1 MKPPPFAYHAPESV
15 DEALALLAQHGD
27 EAKVLA
33 GGQSLIPVLNFRLA
47 RPSVIVDLNRVAGL
61 SGIDGSNGS
70 LRVGAMTRQRE
81 AERSAAIAQ
90 RAPLLTE
97 ALGWVAHPQIRTRGT
112 IGGSLAHADPA
123 AELPAVMLAL
133 DARFRLRRGTAERT
147 LTAQEF
153 FTGLFTTA
161 LAVDELLVGI
171 DVPAAMPRTGSAFIE
186 VARRHG
192 DFALV
197 GVASV
202 VALDERGACRE
213 ARIAYVNAGP
223 GPYRSARA
231 EAAVNGQ
238 RPEPAV
244 LRAAADAAVADAR
257 PASDVHASADYRRQL
272 VRVLTARVLARA
284 FERAART

>member
-1 MKPPPFAYHAPESV
+1 MKPPPFEYHAPETV
-15 DEALALLAQHGD
+15 NEALALLTQHGD
-27 EAKVLA
+27 EAKALA

-47 RPSVIVDLNRVAGL
+47 RPAVLVDLNRIDAL
-61 SGIDGSNGS
+61 RGIEANGS
-70 LRVGAMTRQRE
+70 LTIRAMTRQRE

-112 IGGSLAHADPA
+112 IGGSVAHADPA

-133 DARFRLRRGTAERT
+133 DARFRLRRGSTERT
-147 LTAQEF
+147 LRADEF

-161 LAVDELLVGI
+161 LAVDELLVAI
-171 DVPAAMPRTGSAFIE
+171 EIPAPAPRTGSAFVE

-197 GVASV
+197 GVAAMV
-202 VALDERGACRE
+202 ELDDSGLCR
-213 ARIAYVNAGP
+213 AVRLAYVNAGP
-223 GPYRSARA
+223 GPFRSAGAERA
-231 EAAVNGQ
+231 LQGQ
-238 RPEPAV
+238 RFEREV

-257 PASDVHASADYRRQL
+257 PGSDVHASADYRRQL
-272 VRVLTARVLARA
+272 VRVLTERALGSAVARV
-284 FERAART
+284 T